1 VDRGA
6 RAGDVILGCEVI
18 FPGPVEELA
27 LMTPVHAWTVVGK
40 ARFRAWYYDAIRTV
54 IVPVHHSLV
63 NTYLRESGRPRFP
76 TREEATRQGEQ
87 RYGLPRVPFIGE
99 VSDDIAWGVLQA
111 MRPAPVG
118 ALKRVDEAFA
128 ESPRRREW
136 LLELLCVNELPGP
149 YPTIPLTARVYH
161 RFRRGPV
168 AIIEVYRCF
177 YYAYVDGIGAWPLH
191 GGLAWDLLPPEVHAA
206 ARMRQRGLD
215 KDEVTAILEVAR

>member
-1 VDRGA
+1 
-6 RAGDVILGCEVI
+6 
-18 FPGPVEELA
+18 
-27 LMTPVHAWTVVGK
+27 MTPVHTWTVVSK
-40 ARFRAWYYDAIRTV
+40 ARGVAWYYDAIRTV
-54 IVPVHHSLV
+54 IVPVQHSLV
-63 NTYLRESGRPRFP
+63 NTYVSERGRSRFS
-76 TREEATRQGEQ
+76 TREEATRHGAQWYGP
-87 RYGLPRVPFIGE
+87 YGLPRVPFIGT

-136 LLELLCVNELPGP
+136 LLELLRVNELPGP
-149 YPTIPLTARVYH
+149 YPTIPLTARVYR

-168 AIIEVYRCF
+168 AIIEVYRRF

-206 ARMRQRGLD
+206 ARMRRRGLD
-215 KDEVTAILEVAR
+215 KDTVTAILEVAR